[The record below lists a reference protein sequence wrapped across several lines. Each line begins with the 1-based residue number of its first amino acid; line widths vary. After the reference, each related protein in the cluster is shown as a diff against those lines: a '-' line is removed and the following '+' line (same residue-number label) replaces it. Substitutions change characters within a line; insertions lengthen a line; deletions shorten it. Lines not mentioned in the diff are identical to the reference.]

1 MKSVLTTNEK
11 RSNSQ
16 ELRLTGKT
24 QRTVQSHGLTTRLSK
39 GSIRLGAFRY
49 VKTEEEASV
58 TQYATLLQLRCWTQ
72 SNNRSYITSSEAC
85 TV

>member
-11 RSNSQ
+11 PTNHKFKNVLTTNEKSSNSQ

-58 TQYATLLQLRCWTQ
+58 TQ
-72 SNNRSYITSSEAC
+72 
-85 TV
+85 